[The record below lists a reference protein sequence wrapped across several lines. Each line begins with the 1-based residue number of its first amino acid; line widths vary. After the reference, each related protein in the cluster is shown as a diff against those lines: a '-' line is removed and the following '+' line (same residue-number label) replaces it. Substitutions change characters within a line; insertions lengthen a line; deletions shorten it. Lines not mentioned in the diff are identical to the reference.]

1 MANQPKKYKKF
12 VATAATATLVAS
24 AIVPVASAASFT
36 DVAGNTHAEAINAL
50 ADQGIINGYADG
62 SFKPNAELTRASTV
76 KLLGRWL
83 ESQGYEIPAD
93 WNQVQRFND
102 LPVTAEAE
110 LVKYA
115 ALVKDA
121 GVFNGSNG
129 NLNYNDTMQ
138 RQQMATVLV
147 RAIKT
152 VLGVDLV
159 AEYKAAGFTSNI
171 QDLDKVYG
179 QENRESIIALE
190 YAGITVVE
198 NFNPGNTVTRGQ
210 FASFLYRTINL
221 ELVAA
226 NVEAIRAINNT
237 TVEVDFVEPIDN
249 INALNFTI
257 DGLEVTNAVVKQTD
271 SSVAVLTTSPQEG
284 GKTYT
289 VSEGGN
295 KLGTFEG
302 ISAVVPTAVKT
313 TVASYQGVIGKE
325 VTVKAEVEVPSG
337 QSKAGIPVTFNIVDK
352 DTNRKNEKIEVEVYT
367 NENGVAEYAYT
378 RYYEGVDEVVAYATD
393 KSSVNDEAKVY
404 WADTA
409 ILTVKADDDTKV
421 ANGDRVKYEIKGNKD
436 LENTLV
442 FVAFK
447 ENLDVKIDEVIDDV
461 YVVDSDSNYADFVK
475 DRSQILVYDRD
486 ADKFLDGDADEE
498 ELYSYYV
505 DSKDYRIVGILLD
518 DNAEASFTLTGEGA
532 TVTPIVYAFYDND
545 DYEID
550 IDDFDADSSKDE
562 EKLAKLFK
570 DSEYERDL
578 LQAVAE
584 SATFE
589 EGDSLQIDIE
599 AKGVS
604 NAAGFDKD
612 VWGGVLEDGYTIPD
626 FDFDSQ
632 PANLGGRDYV
642 VTVKDEDG
650 DRVGKGYPV
659 HVFVDEDDIDNKEDV
674 FLIDV
679 DGNVYSLNDENV
691 VQLEADKNGQ
701 VKFVIVGEST
711 GYAAPTVWI
720 DNDKYNDELDK
731 KEPRTVAEK
740 VYFKAPSIKNARIEI
755 KDLEG
760 DEITSIAA
768 GEKATVSYISEDQ
781 NGKRY
786 YDADDEFVATFTVTA
801 KTTDAIVDGKRIRAG
816 KSETFKVDSVNGVA
830 TIVVEGT
837 NKGNITIK
845 ASSTSPSLS
854 TVTKTLRVVG
864 ENEVAD
870 TLTGYISHFNPTRQT
885 IRIDGRDSI
894 KYDLRED
901 TFIDDRE
908 GKKEEIRGTK
918 FEDILEAAEKAGTL
932 RDIKV
937 KFEKGEEGNV
947 WTIVAVKSDEKPS
960 ITDPNFVDQDTDEDQ
975 ISGELT
981 FTATNADEVTVKVG
995 DLDLT
1000 PTEQNGQYAVKI
1012 PADTTAA
1019 DIVITATNDKGTTT
1033 VTLELG
1039 TDFTDKKGNSVQ
1051 LSTLKGFT
1059 IVDNT
1064 IGGWVVNVPAS
1075 SLTGNAP
1082 FTLEVNGKSF
1092 TFDVNLI
1099 DDSLLMVEVP
1109 KSVATE
1115 EEVKAS
1121 IVTSN

>member
-1 MANQPKKYKKF
+1 MVRITKNINILKLRGGNLSMANQPKKYKKF

-421 ANGDRVKYEIKGNKD
+421 GNGDRVKYEIKGNKD

-447 ENLDVKIDEVIDDV
+447 ENLNVKTDEVIDDV

-486 ADKFLDGDADEE
+486 ADEFLDGDADEE
-498 ELYSYYV
+498 VLYPYYV

-518 DNAEASFTLTGEGA
+518 DDAEASFTLTGEGA

-589 EGDSLQIDIE
+589 KGDSLQIDIE

-612 VWGGVLEDGYTIPD
+612 VWGGVLKDGYTIPD

-659 HVFVDEDDIDNKEDV
+659 HVFVDEDDINDKKDV

-679 DGNVYSLNDENV
+679 DGNVYSLNDEEFV
-691 VQLEADKNGQ
+691 VLEADKNGQ

-720 DNDKYNDELDK
+720 DNDKDNDELDK

-755 KDLEG
+755 KDHEG

-768 GEKATVSYISEDQ
+768 GEKATVSYISVDQ
-781 NGKRY
+781 NGKQY
-786 YDADDEFVATFTVTA
+786 YDAKDEFVATFTVTA

-816 KSETFKVDSVNGVA
+816 KSETFKKVDSVNGVA

-845 ASSTSPSLS
+845 ASSTSPSLG

-870 TLTGYISHFNPTRQT
+870 TLTGYISHFNTTRQT
-885 IRIDGRDSI
+885 IRIDSRDSI
-894 KYDLRED
+894 KYDLRDDE
-901 TFIDDRE
+901 FYDDRA
-908 GKKEEIRGTK
+908 GKNEEIRGTK
-918 FEDILEAAEKAGTL
+918 FEDLLEENFGKK
-932 RDIKV
+932 DIKV
-937 KFEKGEEGNV
+937 KYEKGEEGNV
-947 WTIVAVKSDEKPS
+947 WTILFIGDK
-960 ITDPNFVDQDTDEDQ
+960 TQDP
-975 ISGELT
+975 GENPGT
-981 FTATNADEVTVKVG
+981 EPGENPGTEPE
-995 DLDLT
+995 T
-1000 PTEQNGQYAVKI
+1000 PTVE
-1012 PADTTAA
+1012 
-1019 DIVITATNDKGTTT
+1019 TT
-1033 VTLELG
+1033 VTKVSATPG
-1039 TDFTDKKGNSVQ
+1039 T
-1051 LSTLKGFT
+1051 
-1059 IVDNT
+1059 
-1064 IGGWVVNVPAS
+1064 
-1075 SLTGNAP
+1075 
-1082 FTLEVNGKSF
+1082 
-1092 TFDVNLI
+1092 TFL
-1099 DDSLLMVEVP
+1099 DSLLGNYDYTVEGTIADKEATSIELEVTLADGSTATITVDITINEDGTFTGQFEDDDLDD
-1109 KSVATE
+1109 KVVSVKVKGSTE
-1115 EEVKAS
+1115 SVN
-1121 IVTSN
+1121 VQ